1 MIIPI
6 HKRILFKITIFV
18 VFASLLPL
26 LIHAIY
32 TYITSKRDLV
42 QALQNNANIT
52 ANQLAKS
59 IVTPL
64 WNMDDA
70 AANELILSRFQQNEV
85 FAILVKNPRDSSILY
100 GAQRD
105 KSWVP
110 ELRKKID
117 TEELFTAW
125 APVEKDGKVQG
136 IVHVYFSDKF
146 TKKQLSAL
154 MSTITITT
162 GILSI
167 ILISVLFLCI
177 QFIVVRPMNNV
188 VEGLCDISEGDGDL
202 TKRLTIKS
210 NDEIGALANYFNNF
224 IVSLQKMISTI
235 SGKSQTVKSA
245 SEELTSLSN
254 EIQQE
259 GKSVS
264 SRAESITSMSS
275 EMSKQM
281 LNIKLAMEDASH
293 AVHSVSSSI
302 EEMTATIN
310 EISKNA
316 DKSSK
321 TTEHAVQNAK
331 NASLQI
337 ETLKNAAFAI
347 GKVTQTIIDI
357 SDQTNLLA
365 LNATIE
371 AASAGEAGK
380 GFAVVAAEIKGLSRL
395 TSTATKDII
404 DRVNNIQ
411 AATTSMVE
419 YTTSIGGV
427 IDDINSYMRTIATA
441 IEEQSATANE
451 ILKNS
456 IGISGTIKN
465 VTATVSE
472 ASQHSQGI
480 AQDLGNVN
488 VSVGTLS
495 EKNSSIFTN
504 ARALR
509 ELAALLNDLVGRFR
523 V

>member
-1 MIIPI
+1 MNIPI

-18 VFASLLPL
+18 VFASMLPL
-26 LIHAIY
+26 LINAIY
-32 TYITSKRDLV
+32 TYSTSKHDLV
-42 QALQNNANIT
+42 QALQDNAVIT

-70 AANELILSRFQQNEV
+70 SATELILSRFQQNEV
-85 FAILVKNPRDSSILY
+85 FAIIVKSPKDSSIMY

-105 KSWVP
+105 KAWVP

-117 TEELFTAW
+117 PGDCFTSQ

-146 TKKQLSAL
+146 TKQRLTSL
-154 MSTITITT
+154 LGNIIINTF
-162 GILSI
+162 ILNVV
-167 ILISVLFLCI
+167 LISVLFVCI
-177 QFIVVRPMNNV
+177 QFIVVKPINNV
-188 VEGLCDISEGDGDL
+188 VAGLRDISEGDGDL

-210 NDEIGALANYFNNF
+210 NDEIGSLANYFNNF

-235 SGKSQTVKSA
+235 SEKSKTVKSA

-254 EIQQE
+254 EIRQE

-264 SRAESITSMSS
+264 SRAESITATSN
-275 EMSKQM
+275 EMSAQM
-281 LNIKLAMEDASH
+281 LNIKEAMENANNN
-293 AVHSVSSSI
+293 VHSVSSSI

-310 EISKNA
+310 EISKSA
-316 DKSSK
+316 EKSSK
-321 TTEHAVQNAK
+321 TTQNAVQHAK
-331 NASLQI
+331 NAVMQI
-337 ETLKNAAFAI
+337 ESLKKAAVEI
-347 GKVTQTIIDI
+347 GKVTQTIVDV

-365 LNATIE
+365 INATIE

-380 GFAVVAAEIKGLSRL
+380 GFAVVASEIKVLSRQ
-395 TSTATKDII
+395 TAAATQDII
-404 DRVNNIQ
+404 ARVNNIQ
-411 AATTSMVE
+411 SATNSMVE
-419 YTTSIGGV
+419 YTTSIGSV

-441 IEEQSATANE
+441 IEEQSTTANE
-451 ILKNS
+451 ILKNTV
-456 IGISGTIKN
+456 GISTSIKN
-465 VTATVSE
+465 VTGTVSE

-480 AQDLGNVN
+480 TENLGNVN

-495 EKNSSIFTN
+495 EKNNSVFTN
-504 ARALR
+504 ARALLD
-509 ELAALLNDLVGRFR
+509 LAALLNDLVGRFR